1 MKITVIGGGGVRAP
15 LFVASALRRANAIGL
30 DEICLMDIRPEK
42 LEIFAAISR
51 QVGLMMES
59 SVRITHTTAAVEAVD
74 GASHVVTAIRVGDE
88 RGRVLDEK
96 IALKHGV
103 LGQETTGPGGFAMA
117 MRSIPAI
124 EYYATLMNKYC
135 PQAWLFNFTNP
146 AGLVTQA
153 LRNQGFERIVGI
165 CDGANEAQ
173 HQAANWLKVNYQELR
188 PQVFGL
194 NHLSWTRSILR
205 GEQEVLQPLL
215 NNAHFLASSSLM
227 VFEPELV
234 HQFGMWLNEYLY
246 YYYYS
251 EKAVAQILGD
261 GKTRGEEIL
270 ELNQRLTEQLVDVD
284 LKQNAAK
291 ALAIYQAYNDRR
303 GATYMHYARPE
314 APSLDEA
321 DQKADESAPR
331 QFDVSGGEGYAGV
344 ALDII
349 QGLEGNVPVYTAL
362 NVPNEESIEC
372 MATDDVVEVSCV
384 VDANGIHP
392 LQIGQIPEHQ
402 ELLMR
407 SVKYYENLAV
417 QSILDRS
424 REKAVMALTVHPLVM
439 SYSRAKVLVDE
450 YLAAH
455 REFVGEW
462 H

>member
-1 MKITVIGGGGVRAP
+1 MKITVIGGGGVRGP
-15 LFVASALRRANAIGL
+15 LFMASALRRANAIGL
-30 DEICLMDIRPEK
+30 DEVCLMDINAEK
-42 LEIFAAISR
+42 LEIMAAISR
-51 QVGLMMES
+51 QIGVMMGS
-59 SVRITHTTAAVEAVD
+59 LVRVTHTTDAVSALD

-88 RGRVLDEK
+88 MGRVLDEK

-124 EYYATLMNKYC
+124 AYYANLMDRYC
-135 PQAWLFNFTNP
+135 PNAWLFNFTNP

-153 LRNQGFERIVGI
+153 LRNQGFERVVGI

-173 HQAANWLKVNYQELR
+173 HQVANWLKLDYRELR

-194 NHLSWTRSILR
+194 NHLSWTRNILHDR
-205 GEQEVLQPLL
+205 EETLLPLL
-215 NNAHFLASSSLM
+215 DDPDFLASSSLRI
-227 VFEPELV
+227 FEPELI

-270 ELNQRLTEQLVDVD
+270 ELNQRLMQQLSEID
-284 LKQNAAK
+284 LPQDSTQ
-291 ALAIYQAYNDRR
+291 ALAIYQAYHDRR
-303 GATYMHYARPE
+303 GATYMHYARPN
-314 APSLDEA
+314 APSLEQA
-321 DQKADESAPR
+321 DQNAAASAPKE
-331 QFDVSGGEGYAGV
+331 FDASGGEGYAGV

-349 QGLEGNVPVYTAL
+349 EGLEGKEPAYTAL
-362 NVPNEESIEC
+362 NLPNEGAIAC
-372 MATDDVVEVSCV
+372 MPASDVVEVSCV
-384 VDANGIHP
+384 VDNNGIHP
-392 LQIGQIPEHQ
+392 LPIGQVPEHQ

-417 QSILDRS
+417 QSILERS
-424 REKAVMALTVHPLVM
+424 REKAILALAVHPLVM
-439 SYSRAKVLVDE
+439 SYSRASILVNE
-450 YLAAH
+450 CLSAH